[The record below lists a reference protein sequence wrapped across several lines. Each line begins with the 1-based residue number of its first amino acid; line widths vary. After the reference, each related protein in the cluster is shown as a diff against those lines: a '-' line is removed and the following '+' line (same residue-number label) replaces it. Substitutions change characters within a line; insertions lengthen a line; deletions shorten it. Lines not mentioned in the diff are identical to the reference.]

1 MITSIEELPTEVR
14 NSLSEQDQR
23 IWMGSYNTYVNQGQ
37 PADKARMLAWIDC
50 SFLES
55 SRYVCANVSTE
66 VVDREG
72 DLAVV
77 EEYVRA
83 GQDLVRRGG
92 PLTKNHSN
100 KVIGVV
106 WAVDEN
112 VDDETGKP
120 CVRARMNYFRGT
132 ELYDTAWEEF
142 KHGRTEYSIA
152 SFTQKPI
159 RECGFNGCYF
169 KLVPE
174 MWFELSNVD
183 RGINPRTYP
192 FDYNEKAKGE
202 SFHGR
207 IIEFHDDVECPVKKK
222 YLAFKARMQEYGH
235 DVSYNEHFLL
245 IHRPMGEDELAYV
258 YDEYPDIRQFEIMM
272 GESDDDVYTLIAPK
286 FTVNDSHI
294 GTDEESSVVADSDI
308 NEATKGNCPAGQHE
322 HPGVWGCHDILRRHQ
337 IDDKTTPTDVLD
349 LTDENIDISA
359 IKSTPT
365 DTLKNIV
372 TKIASILSR
381 YSDDA
386 VQQFLSSTQGK
397 EFVLA
402 FLELKKRKMNGE
414 KNMAEK
420 EAGCS
425 AKAEI
430 PEEEIKAEVPEVP
443 VEVDKA
449 DMEPKEPVEEAE
461 KGAIPDIQSSIANI
475 SSTLASITALIDQMN
490 IRLMKLE
497 DSDLMDGENGE
508 PSITDA
514 IMSETADVG
523 APEIPAP
530 KEEESDEEKSEVP
543 PQFEKTDDDVK
554 SEDSDKEEVE
564 VKVEEDSDKD
574 ESEDDSGEEGEDS
587 EDEESKDDK
596 SEEKDSEEKDSEEE
610 SEEESKDESEDEE
623 EDKEKKKG
631 TEDVAPATEPVAD
644 APVEQVAE
652 SVDTEKSP
660 AENAEVPEVAEVS
673 EVASDIQP
681 VADIELPV
689 PPGGQVIDFRA
700 MLLKRQ
706 TELREKGVELYIAG
720 EGAQNSLATVPIQK
734 IKGTNVTLI
743 HPSESIKG
751 FDVESGINK
760 ESMMSEILNS
770 MGKMDS
776 NSFIR
781 KITGE

>member
-1 MITSIEELPTEVR
+1 MITSIDELPTEVR
-14 NSLSEQDQR
+14 NSLSEEDMYV
-23 IWMGSYNTYVNQGQ
+23 WMNTYNDYLRQEHT
-37 PADKARMLAWIDC
+37 PDSAREFAWDNC
-50 SFLES
+50 RYLES

-66 VVDREG
+66 IVDREG
-72 DLAVV
+72 DLAIVS
-77 EEYVRA
+77 EYVKA

-106 WAVDEN
+106 WAVNESVDE
-112 VDDETGKP
+112 DTGKP
-120 CVRARMNYFRGT
+120 CVCARMNYFRGT

-159 RECGFNGCYF
+159 RECGFSGCYF
-169 KLVPE
+169 KLIPE

-192 FDYNEKAKGE
+192 VAYNDKAKGE
-202 SFHGR
+202 SFHGKV
-207 IIEFHDDVECPVKKK
+207 IEFHDDAECPVKKK
-222 YLAFKARMQEYGH
+222 YLAFKARMREYGH

-245 IHRPMGEDELAYV
+245 IHKPMGEDELAYV

-272 GESDDDVYTLIAPK
+272 GESDDDVYTLIAPR

-308 NEATKGNCPAGQHE
+308 REETKGNCPAGQHE

-430 PEEEIKAEVPEVP
+430 PEEEVKAETPEVP
-443 VEVDKA
+443 IEADKA
-449 DMEPKEPVEEAE
+449 DAEPKEPVEEAE
-461 KGAIPDIQSSIANI
+461 KGSIPDIQSSIASI

-523 APEIPAP
+523 APEIPVP
-530 KEEESDEEKSEVP
+530 EEKKDEDEEKSEVP

-564 VKVEEDSDKD
+564 VKVEEDSDEEDSVDDSDKKD
-574 ESEDDSGEEGEDS
+574 EDSKDD
-587 EDEESKDDK
+587 ESKDKPEDN
-596 SEEKDSEEKDSEEE
+596 SEKDSDT
-610 SEEESKDESEDEE
+610 EESKDESESKSEDEE

-631 TEDVAPATEPVAD
+631 TEDVASATEPVAD
-644 APVEQVAE
+644 ASVEQDAPVDTTEVPVE
-652 SVDTEKSP
+652 K
-660 AENAEVPEVAEVS
+660 AEVPEVAEVPV
-673 EVASDIQP
+673 VASEEPQP
-681 VADIELPV
+681 VVDCEMPI
-689 PPGGQVIDFRA
+689 PPGGQTIDFRA

-706 TELREKGVELYIAG
+706 VELREKGVELYIAS
-720 EGAQNSLATVPIQK
+720 EGAQNSLATVPIQR

-751 FDVESGINK
+751 FDAESGISGQ
-760 ESMMSEILNS
+760 SMMETILNNL
-770 MGKMDS
+770 GKMDS
-776 NSFIR
+776 NAFIR